1 MGVFPA
7 QLEEQLRPGLE
18 AVIRAVVDDRR
29 QVDRRLENMSE
40 MAALGRRRGAARQDA
55 RDDHQPARAFFLGVP
70 RQGGGLHGVLRPRA
84 DNDRQAGGRQA
95 LDPLHPLLEREK
107 GPVAHRSAVD
117 ERGHS
122 RVDELTAGAHE
133 SVEIRASIGVAWR
146 HQGRHGAGK
155 NLRGH
160 VGAS

>member
-1 MGVFPA
+1 MPVIAPEAPQLTIPWKTWVSTPTMSATPGSRAGDVLGGVAQQFRAAELLEPDEMGVFPA

-95 LDPLHPLLEREK
+95 LDPLHPLL
-107 GPVAHRSAVD
+107 
-117 ERGHS
+117 
-122 RVDELTAGAHE
+122 
-133 SVEIRASIGVAWR
+133 RA
-146 HQGRHGAGK
+146 
-155 NLRGH
+155 
-160 VGAS
+160 